1 VPDID
6 GRVVEEDTPVGN
18 DVLVVVM
25 GVVTVV
31 VVISTHAMI
40 PTVTPRGLSEFCVD
54 VIIIIKTV
62 PFGTWKFGERST

>member
-6 GRVVEEDTPVGN
+6 GRVVEEDIPVGN

-40 PTVTPRGLSEFCVD
+40 PTVT
-54 VIIIIKTV
+54 
-62 PFGTWKFGERST
+62 